1 MLSAIIKKEINT
13 FFSSLTAYIVI
24 AVFLVATGLMLWVI
38 PGQYNIIDAG
48 YANLDGLF
56 VLAPWLFLFLCPAIT
71 MRAIAE
77 ERQNGT
83 WDLLITRPLGIPRI
97 VAGKFV
103 ASWLLVIF
111 ALLPTIIFYITV
123 YFIAE
128 PLGNV
133 DSGAFWG
140 SFAGL
145 ILLAGVYVAVGIF
158 ASSLS
163 KNQVF
168 AFIIALSAS
177 FLLYYGFELISM
189 FFHAGSTIS
198 LIESMGIHA
207 HYKSISRGVID
218 SRDLAYFIF
227 VSGLFLFFSI
237 KKLSIK

>member
-189 FFHAGSTIS
+189 FFQAGSTIS

>member
-1 MLSAIIKKEINT
+1 MLTAIIKKEINT
-13 FFSSLTAYIVI
+13 FFSSLMGYIVI
-24 AVFLVATGLMLWVI
+24 AVFLIATGLMLWVI

-48 YANLDGLF
+48 YAHVDGLF

-83 WDLLITRPLGIPRI
+83 WDLLITRPVGVSRI
-97 VAGKFV
+97 VAGKFL
-103 ASWLLVIF
+103 ASWLLVII
-111 ALLPTIIFYITV
+111 ALLPTILFYISV
-123 YFIAE
+123 YYIAE
-128 PLGNV
+128 PFGNV

-145 ILLAGVYVAVGIF
+145 ILLAGIYVAIGIF

-168 AFIIALSAS
+168 AFIMTLSAS
-177 FLLYYGFELISM
+177 FLLFYGFELISL
-189 FFHAGSTIS
+189 FFQSGSTIL
-198 LIESMGIHA
+198 LIENLGIHA

-218 SRDLAYFIF
+218 SRDLTYFF
-227 VSGLFLFFSI
+227 FMSGLFIFFTI
-237 KKLSIK
+237 RKLSIK